1 MAKISQYFKDKAKT
15 IKDYP
20 KTLIKAVYGDDGK
33 RLDNIISD
41 ITSDIDSTKAKIG
54 TTDISKYGDGTVTG
68 AIKAACDKSDAN
80 EAAISEVNSNLNLIE
95 KVEFIP
101 SFFAYKVGHTL
112 EIYKQLSNL
121 EEAASIRLGIT
132 QYKSVNDYT
141 IIPLYS
147 TSPPYL
153 VVGSLWIYKSGDVLL
168 YKQIETT
175 ECYISG
181 NYVFE

>member
-1 MAKISQYFKDKAKT
+1 M
-15 IKDYP
+15 
-20 KTLIKAVYGDDGK
+20 
-33 RLDNIISD
+33 
-41 ITSDIDSTKAKIG
+41 
-54 TTDISKYGDGTVTG
+54 
-68 AIKAACDKSDAN
+68 
-80 EAAISEVNSNLNLIE
+80 NLIE

-121 EEAASIRLGIT
+121 EEAAFIRLGIT

-141 IIPLYS
+141 ILPLYS

-175 ECYISG
+175 ECHISG
-181 NYVFE
+181 NYIFE

>member
-1 MAKISQYFKDKAKT
+1 M
-15 IKDYP
+15 
-20 KTLIKAVYGDDGK
+20 
-33 RLDNIISD
+33 
-41 ITSDIDSTKAKIG
+41 
-54 TTDISKYGDGTVTG
+54 
-68 AIKAACDKSDAN
+68 
-80 EAAISEVNSNLNLIE
+80 NLIE

-121 EEAASIRLGIT
+121 EEAAFIRLGIT

-141 IIPLYS
+141 ILPLYS

-175 ECYISG
+175 ECHISG
-181 NYVFE
+181 NYIFEWSFSLHSLKCNSNYKMYSSLVACGMIFCMV